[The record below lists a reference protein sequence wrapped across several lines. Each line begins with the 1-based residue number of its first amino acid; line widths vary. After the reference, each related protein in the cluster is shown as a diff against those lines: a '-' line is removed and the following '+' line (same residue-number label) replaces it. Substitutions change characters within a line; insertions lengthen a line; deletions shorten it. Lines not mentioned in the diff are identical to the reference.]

1 MWIKSFENS
10 ALKIVKKDLH
20 LLNSSSAEIR
30 DKHKERKE
38 KKGFLK
44 FEANGNLSHVSA
56 LIWLEFH
63 TFTHDWVSR
72 KNEITQMQ
80 QSKKSQLMGK
90 KSQRQTPNYSLK
102 PRA

>member
-1 MWIKSFENS
+1 MNS

-20 LLNSSSAEIR
+20 LLKQQRFVIST
-30 DKHKERKE
+30 RKGKR

-80 QSKKSQLMGK
+80 YKKRS
-90 KSQRQTPNYSLK
+90 
-102 PRA
+102 

>member
-1 MWIKSFENS
+1 M
-10 ALKIVKKDLH
+10 KIVKKDLH
-20 LLNSSSAEIR
+20 LRSREIR
-30 DKHKERKE
+30 DKREEKG

-80 QSKKSQLMGK
+80 HYKKSQLMGK

>member
-1 MWIKSFENS
+1 MLVIFGV
-10 ALKIVKKDLH
+10 LVLT
-20 LLNSSSAEIR
+20 L
-30 DKHKERKE
+30 KERKE

-80 QSKKSQLMGK
+80 YKKRS
-90 KSQRQTPNYSLK
+90 
-102 PRA
+102 